1 MSDDLFGSLRR
12 WPDLEAPNLFAV
24 DASDRLVLDEA
35 QALLEDL
42 RAGELVVMGDNYGAL
57 TLGAAALNSC
67 GGIRVFQDSLVG
79 ERALASNAGDF
90 ADHYQSHTLNESLLS
105 GARLVLMQL
114 PRSLSELDEWAQ
126 TIARHAASDVT
137 VIAGGRL
144 KHMTLAMNEVLARS
158 FTVVN
163 AGRARQK
170 SRALT
175 AVGVRRSR
183 EEPRYPVISVLRE
196 PEIPADELV
205 VSAHGGAF
213 AGVTLDLGTRF
224 LLTFL
229 PEMRAD
235 AATAIDLGSGTGVL
249 AASLALARP
258 TLQVV
263 AVDQS
268 SAAAASTSETAEANG
283 VRIRVE
289 AVREDALT
297 ERSTASAD
305 LIVCNPPFHSGATVH
320 AGVALLML
328 ADARRVLKPGGE
340 LWVVFNTHLGYRDYL
355 NRTVGPTRQAGR
367 NSKFTVT
374 VSVRE

>member
-1 MSDDLFGSLRR
+1 MSDHLFDSLRR

-24 DASDRLVLDEA
+24 DASDRLILDEA
-35 QALLEDL
+35 VSELADL
-42 RAGELVVMGDNYGAL
+42 QAGELVVMGDNYGAL
-57 TLGAAALNSC
+57 TLGAAALSGC
-67 GGIRVFQDSLVG
+67 RGIRVFQDSLVG
-79 ERALASNAGDF
+79 ELALASNAGEL
-90 ADHYQSHTLNESLLS
+90 ADSYESHTLNESLLS

-114 PRSLSELDEWAQ
+114 PRSLAELDEWAQ
-126 TIARHAASDVT
+126 AIACFAAHDVT

-144 KHMTLAMNEVLARS
+144 KHMTLSMNEVLARS
-158 FTVVN
+158 FNEVS

-170 SRALT
+170 SRTLT
-175 AVGVRRSR
+175 AVGTRH
-183 EEPRYPVISVLRE
+183 PADNLRYPVTSVLRE
-196 PEIPADELV
+196 TELPVDELV

-213 AGVTLDLGTRF
+213 AGATLDLGTRF
-224 LLTFL
+224 LMTFL

-235 AATAIDLGSGTGVL
+235 ATTAIDLGSGTGVL
-249 AASLALARP
+249 ATSLALARP
-258 TLQVV
+258 ELSVI
-263 AVDQS
+263 AIDQS
-268 SAAAASTSETAEANG
+268 TAAVASTRETADANG
-283 VRIRVE
+283 VGARVE
-289 AVREDALT
+289 AAREDALT
-297 ERSTASAD
+297 ERPTASAD

-320 AGVALLML
+320 AGVALRML